1 MLELTTINTTEL
13 TNKKLGTQLNTIKK
27 AVDTGN
33 NQQWKIADA
42 IATIVDDELFV
53 DDFETEG
60 NLAKVLGMSRPNLNK
75 MKKASHY
82 HKEVEEL
89 NAFTLTKVMELLV
102 IPQEEIVDFLDGYM
116 ITPSSTCREVREAV
130 SAWKDDN
137 VVADA
142 EITDA
147 EDTEITDAEDADTN
161 TEITNN
167 QNEAE
172 TEEAIDYINAIEK
185 IAIKC
190 TESQSDGYSQ
200 IMRIC
205 EAIEETN
212 ESGTKST
219 FDAVLEMV
227 DTLEKA
233 ELIAIKEYI
242 EKRL

>member
-13 TNKKLGTQLNTIKK
+13 TNKKLGTQLNNIKK

-82 HKEVEEL
+82 HKEVAEL

-102 IPQEEIVDFLDGYM
+102 IPQDEIVVFLDSYM

-147 EDTEITDAEDADTN
+147 EDAEITDAEESTVVD
-161 TEITNN
+161 ES
-167 QNEAE
+167 
-172 TEEAIDYINAIEK
+172 
-185 IAIKC
+185 
-190 TESQSDGYSQ
+190 TESSTSNS
-200 IMRIC
+200 C
-205 EAIEETN
+205 EDTMSHIER
-212 ESGTKST
+212 
-219 FDAVLEMV
+219 MI
-227 DTLEKA
+227 DTMNRD
-233 ELIAIKEYI
+233 ELLALKEYI

>member
-13 TNKKLGTQLNTIKK
+13 TNKKLGTQLNNIKK
-27 AVDTGN
+27 AVETGN

-82 HKEVEEL
+82 HKEVVEL

-102 IPQEEIVDFLDGYM
+102 IPQDEIVDFLDGYM

-137 VVADA
+137 IVADA

-147 EDTEITDAEDADTN
+147 ENAEDETNADDSESTVVD
-161 TEITNN
+161 ES
-167 QNEAE
+167 
-172 TEEAIDYINAIEK
+172 
-185 IAIKC
+185 
-190 TESQSDGYSQ
+190 TESLTSNNDDDVITS
-200 IMRIC
+200 IKNLI
-205 EAIEETN
+205 
-212 ESGTKST
+212 
-219 FDAVLEMV
+219 
-227 DTLEKA
+227 DTMSRDELLALKA
-233 ELIAIKEYI
+233 YI

>member
-13 TNKKLGTQLNTIKK
+13 TNKKLGTQLNAIKK

-102 IPQEEIVDFLDGYM
+102 IPQDEIVDFLDGYM

-137 VVADA
+137 IVADA

-147 EDTEITDAEDADTN
+147 EDAEDAEDEVEQDSK
-161 TEITNN
+161 
-167 QNEAE
+167 
-172 TEEAIDYINAIEK
+172 AIDEESTQCDTPSTYFTILELVEK
-185 IAIKC
+185 L
-190 TESQSDGYSQ
+190 
-200 IMRIC
+200 
-205 EAIEETN
+205 EE
-212 ESGTKST
+212 
-219 FDAVLEMV
+219 
-227 DTLEKA
+227 A
-233 ELIAIKEYI
+233 ELIALKEYI
-242 EKRL
+242 ETRL

>member
-13 TNKKLGTQLNTIKK
+13 TNKKLGTQLNNIKK

-60 NLAKVLGMSRPNLNK
+60 NLARVLGMSRPNLNK

-82 HKEVEEL
+82 HKEVAEL

-147 EDTEITDAEDADTN
+147 EDAEITD
-161 TEITNN
+161 
-167 QNEAE
+167 
-172 TEEAIDYINAIEK
+172 TEESTVVDEA
-185 IAIKC
+185 
-190 TESQSDGYSQ
+190 TESSTSNNDDD
-200 IMRIC
+200 
-205 EAIEETN
+205 AITSIKNLIDTMSREELL
-212 ESGTKST
+212 
-219 FDAVLEMV
+219 AL
-227 DTLEKA
+227 
-233 ELIAIKEYI
+233 KEYI

>member
-13 TNKKLGTQLNTIKK
+13 TNKKLGTQLTAIKK

-82 HKEVEEL
+82 HKEVDEL

-102 IPQEEIVDFLDGYM
+102 IPQDEIVDFLDGYM

-137 VVADA
+137 IVADA

-147 EDTEITDAEDADTN
+147 EDAEGAKDEVEQESKVVDEESTQCDTPSAYF
-161 TEITNN
+161 TILELV
-167 QNEAE
+167 EKL
-172 TEEAIDYINAIEK
+172 EE
-185 IAIKC
+185 
-190 TESQSDGYSQ
+190 
-200 IMRIC
+200 
-205 EAIEETN
+205 
-212 ESGTKST
+212 
-219 FDAVLEMV
+219 
-227 DTLEKA
+227 A
-233 ELIAIKEYI
+233 ELIALKEYI

>member
-13 TNKKLGTQLNTIKK
+13 VNKKLGTQLNAIKK
-27 AVDTGN
+27 AVDNGN

-82 HKEVEEL
+82 HKEVAEL

-137 VVADA
+137 IVADA

-147 EDTEITDAEDADTN
+147 EDAEDAEDAKDVVEQESEVVDEESKQCDTPSAYF
-161 TEITNN
+161 TILELV
-167 QNEAE
+167 EKL
-172 TEEAIDYINAIEK
+172 EE
-185 IAIKC
+185 
-190 TESQSDGYSQ
+190 S
-200 IMRIC
+200 
-205 EAIEETN
+205 
-212 ESGTKST
+212 
-219 FDAVLEMV
+219 
-227 DTLEKA
+227 
-233 ELIAIKEYI
+233 ELIALKEYI

>member
-82 HKEVEEL
+82 HKEVAEL

-116 ITPSSTCREVREAV
+116 VTPSSTCREVREAV

-137 VVADA
+137 IVADA

-147 EDTEITDAEDADTN
+147 EDAEDSEESKDEVEQESKVVDEESKQCDTPSAYF
-161 TEITNN
+161 TILELVEKLE
-167 QNEAE
+167 EAE
-172 TEEAIDYINAIEK
+172 LLA
-185 IAIKC
+185 
-190 TESQSDGYSQ
+190 
-200 IMRIC
+200 
-205 EAIEETN
+205 
-212 ESGTKST
+212 
-219 FDAVLEMV
+219 L
-227 DTLEKA
+227 
-233 ELIAIKEYI
+233 KEYI

>member
-13 TNKKLGTQLNTIKK
+13 TNKKLGTQLNAIKK

-82 HKEVEEL
+82 HKEVAEL

-102 IPQEEIVDFLDGYM
+102 IPQNEIVDFLDGYM

-130 SAWKDDN
+130 SVWKDDN
-137 VVADA
+137 IVADA

-147 EDTEITDAEDADTN
+147 EDAED
-161 TEITNN
+161 TEDVPDEVE
-167 QNEAE
+167 Q
-172 TEEAIDYINAIEK
+172 
-185 IAIKC
+185 
-190 TESQSDGYSQ
+190 
-200 IMRIC
+200 
-205 EAIEETN
+205 
-212 ESGTKST
+212 KST
-219 FDAVLEMV
+219 VVDEESKQCDTPSAYFTILELV
-227 DTLEKA
+227 EKLEKA
-233 ELIAIKEYI
+233 ELIELKEYI

>member
-1 MLELTTINTTEL
+1 MFHVKHVNKFADLSAYRGEWRKNMLELTTINTMEL
-13 TNKKLGTQLNTIKK
+13 THNKLGTQLNAIKN

-60 NLAKVLGMSRPNLNK
+60 VLAKVLGMSRPNLNK

-82 HKEVEEL
+82 HKEVAEL

-102 IPQEEIVDFLDGYM
+102 IPQDEIVDFLDGYM
-116 ITPSSTCREVREAV
+116 ITPSSTCREVREVV

-147 EDTEITDAEDADTN
+147 EDAED
-161 TEITNN
+161 
-167 QNEAE
+167 
-172 TEEAIDYINAIEK
+172 
-185 IAIKC
+185 
-190 TESQSDGYSQ
+190 
-200 IMRIC
+200 
-205 EAIEETN
+205 ETN
-212 ESGTKST
+212 EKESEST
-219 FDAVLEMV
+219 IVDESTESSTSNTDDDSLAPIKNLIDTMNHDELLE
-227 DTLEKA
+227 L
-233 ELIAIKEYI
+233 KEYI

>member
-13 TNKKLGTQLNTIKK
+13 TNKKLGTQLNNIKK
-27 AVDTGN
+27 AVDTGD

-42 IATIVDDELFV
+42 IATIVDDELFI

-82 HKEVEEL
+82 HKEVAEL

-116 ITPSSTCREVREAV
+116 ITPSSTCIEVREAV

-147 EDTEITDAEDADTN
+147 EDAEDAKDAV
-161 TEITNN
+161 E
-167 QNEAE
+167 QESKE
-172 TEEAIDYINAIEK
+172 VDES
-185 IAIKC
+185 
-190 TESQSDGYSQ
+190 TESSTSN
-200 IMRIC
+200 
-205 EAIEETN
+205 TN
-212 ESGTKST
+212 D
-219 FDAVLEMV
+219 DALAPIKNLIDTMNRDELLE
-227 DTLEKA
+227 L
-233 ELIAIKEYI
+233 KEYI

>member
-13 TNKKLGTQLNTIKK
+13 TNKKLGTQLNAIKK

-53 DDFETEG
+53 DDFETES
-60 NLAKVLGMSRPNLNK
+60 NLARVLGMSRPNLNK

-82 HKEVEEL
+82 HKEVAEL

-137 VVADA
+137 IVADA

-147 EDTEITDAEDADTN
+147 EDAEDSTD
-161 TEITNN
+161 EVE
-167 QNEAE
+167 QESKE
-172 TEEAIDYINAIEK
+172 VDES
-185 IAIKC
+185 
-190 TESQSDGYSQ
+190 TES
-200 IMRIC
+200 
-205 EAIEETN
+205 
-212 ESGTKST
+212 ST
-219 FDAVLEMV
+219 SNTDDDSLAPIKNLI
-227 DTLEKA
+227 DTLNRD
-233 ELIAIKEYI
+233 ELLEVKEYI

>member
-13 TNKKLGTQLNTIKK
+13 VNKKLGTQLNAIKK

-42 IATIVDDELFV
+42 IATIVDDELFI

-82 HKEVEEL
+82 HKEVAEL

-142 EITDA
+142 EITDS
-147 EDTEITDAEDADTN
+147 EDVTDETIADT
-161 TEITNN
+161 T
-167 QNEAE
+167 
-172 TEEAIDYINAIEK
+172 DVD
-185 IAIKC
+185 
-190 TESQSDGYSQ
+190 ES
-200 IMRIC
+200 
-205 EAIEETN
+205 N
-212 ESGTKST
+212 ESST
-219 FDAVLEMV
+219 SNTYEDVLAPIKNMI
-227 DTLEKA
+227 DTMSRDDLLA
-233 ELIAIKEYI
+233 LKEYI

>member
-13 TNKKLGTQLNTIKK
+13 TNKKLGTQLNAIKK
-27 AVDTGN
+27 AVDTGI

-42 IATIVDDELFV
+42 IATIVDDELFI

-137 VVADA
+137 IIVDA
-142 EITDA
+142 AGIHSIES
-147 EDTEITDAEDADTN
+147 EITDAEDATDETKEDT
-161 TEITNN
+161 TEDD
-167 QNEAE
+167 EL
-172 TEEAIDYINAIEK
+172 
-185 IAIKC
+185 
-190 TESQSDGYSQ
+190 
-200 IMRIC
+200 
-205 EAIEETN
+205 N
-212 ESGTKST
+212 ESST
-219 FDAVLEMV
+219 SNTDEDALAPIKNLI
-227 DTLEKA
+227 DTMTRD
-233 ELIAIKEYI
+233 ELLALKEYI

>member
-42 IATIVDDELFV
+42 IATIVDNELFV

-102 IPQEEIVDFLDGYM
+102 IPKEEIVDFLDGYM

-137 VVADA
+137 IVADV

-147 EDTEITDAEDADTN
+147 DKPTDEVGTD
-161 TEITNN
+161 
-167 QNEAE
+167 E
-172 TEEAIDYINAIEK
+172 TVVDES
-185 IAIKC
+185 
-190 TESQSDGYSQ
+190 TES
-200 IMRIC
+200 
-205 EAIEETN
+205 
-212 ESGTKST
+212 ST
-219 FDAVLEMV
+219 SNTDDDSLAPIKNLI
-227 DTLEKA
+227 DTLNRD
-233 ELIAIKEYI
+233 ELLEVKEYI

>member
-1 MLELTTINTTEL
+1 MLELTTINTMEL
-13 TNKKLGTQLNTIKK
+13 TNKKLVAQLNNIKK

-82 HKEVEEL
+82 HKEVAEL

-102 IPQEEIVDFLDGYM
+102 IPQEKIVEFLDDYM
-116 ITPSSTCREVREAV
+116 ITPSSTCREVRDAV

-137 VVADA
+137 IVADA
-142 EITDA
+142 EITDV
-147 EDTEITDAEDADTN
+147 EDEVDQESKVVDEESKQCDTPSAYF
-161 TEITNN
+161 TILELV
-167 QNEAE
+167 EKL
-172 TEEAIDYINAIEK
+172 EE
-185 IAIKC
+185 
-190 TESQSDGYSQ
+190 
-200 IMRIC
+200 
-205 EAIEETN
+205 
-212 ESGTKST
+212 
-219 FDAVLEMV
+219 
-227 DTLEKA
+227 A
-233 ELIAIKEYI
+233 ELIALKEYI

>member
-13 TNKKLGTQLNTIKK
+13 TNKKLGTQLNNIKK

-42 IATIVDDELFV
+42 IATIVDDELFI

-75 MKKASHY
+75 MKNASHY
-82 HKEVEEL
+82 HKEVAEL

-102 IPQEEIVDFLDGYM
+102 IPQDEIVEFLDGYM
-116 ITPSSTCREVREAV
+116 ITPSSTCREVRDAV

-137 VVADA
+137 IVADA

-147 EDTEITDAEDADTN
+147 EEAEDATD
-161 TEITNN
+161 E
-167 QNEAE
+167 NEYE
-172 TEEAIDYINAIEK
+172 STVVDDS
-185 IAIKC
+185 
-190 TESQSDGYSQ
+190 TESSTSN
-200 IMRIC
+200 
-205 EAIEETN
+205 TN
-212 ESGTKST
+212 D
-219 FDAVLEMV
+219 DALASIKNLM
-227 DTLEKA
+227 DTMNHD
-233 ELIAIKEYI
+233 ELLALKEYI

>member
-102 IPQEEIVDFLDGYM
+102 IPQDEIVDFLDGYM
-116 ITPSSTCREVREAV
+116 ITPSSTCRNVREAV

-137 VVADA
+137 IVADA

-147 EDTEITDAEDADTN
+147 EDAED
-161 TEITNN
+161 
-167 QNEAE
+167 
-172 TEEAIDYINAIEK
+172 
-185 IAIKC
+185 
-190 TESQSDGYSQ
+190 
-200 IMRIC
+200 
-205 EAIEETN
+205 ETN
-212 ESGTKST
+212 ENESEST
-219 FDAVLEMV
+219 VVDDSTESSTSNTDDDALAPIKNLIETMTREELLEV
-227 DTLEKA
+227 
-233 ELIAIKEYI
+233 KEYI

>member
-1 MLELTTINTTEL
+1 MLELTTINTINTTEL

-102 IPQEEIVDFLDGYM
+102 IPMEKIVEFLDDYM

-147 EDTEITDAEDADTN
+147 EESTNEADAD
-161 TEITNN
+161 
-167 QNEAE
+167 E
-172 TEEAIDYINAIEK
+172 TVVEES
-185 IAIKC
+185 
-190 TESQSDGYSQ
+190 TESSTSN
-200 IMRIC
+200 
-205 EAIEETN
+205 TN
-212 ESGTKST
+212 EDSLAPVKKLI
-219 FDAVLEMV
+219 DVMNR
-227 DTLEKA
+227 D
-233 ELIAIKEYI
+233 ELIELKEYI

>member
-1 MLELTTINTTEL
+1 MLELPTINTTEL
-13 TNKKLGTQLNTIKK
+13 TNKKLGTQLNNIKK

-82 HKEVEEL
+82 HNEVEEL
-89 NAFTLTKVMELLV
+89 NNFTLTKVMELLI
-102 IPQEEIVDFLDGYM
+102 IPKEKIVEFLDDYM

-137 VVADA
+137 IVADA

-147 EDTEITDAEDADTN
+147 ENAEDAEDVDD
-161 TEITNN
+161 EV
-167 QNEAE
+167 ESE
-172 TEEAIDYINAIEK
+172 SKAIDE
-185 IAIKC
+185 
-190 TESQSDGYSQ
+190 ESTQCDTPSAYFT
-200 IMRIC
+200 IL
-205 EAIEETN
+205 ELIEE
-212 ESGTKST
+212 
-219 FDAVLEMV
+219 LE
-227 DTLEKA
+227 EA
-233 ELIAIKEYI
+233 ELIALKEYI

>member
-13 TNKKLGTQLNTIKK
+13 ANKKLGTQLNAIKK

-89 NAFTLTKVMELLV
+89 NAFTLTKIMELLV
-102 IPQEEIVDFLDGYM
+102 IPQEEIIDFLDGYM

-137 VVADA
+137 IVADA

-147 EDTEITDAEDADTN
+147 EDVGD
-161 TEITNN
+161 
-167 QNEAE
+167 
-172 TEEAIDYINAIEK
+172 
-185 IAIKC
+185 
-190 TESQSDGYSQ
+190 
-200 IMRIC
+200 
-205 EAIEETN
+205 ETN
-212 ESGTKST
+212 ESEST
-219 FDAVLEMV
+219 VVDESTESSTSNTDDDSLAPIKNLI
-227 DTLEKA
+227 DTLNRD
-233 ELIAIKEYI
+233 ELLEVKEYI

>member
-102 IPQEEIVDFLDGYM
+102 IPKEEIVDFLDGYM

-137 VVADA
+137 IVADA

-147 EDTEITDAEDADTN
+147 EDAED
-161 TEITNN
+161 
-167 QNEAE
+167 
-172 TEEAIDYINAIEK
+172 
-185 IAIKC
+185 
-190 TESQSDGYSQ
+190 
-200 IMRIC
+200 
-205 EAIEETN
+205 ETN
-212 ESGTKST
+212 ENESEST
-219 FDAVLEMV
+219 VVDESTESSTSNTDDDSLAPIKNLI
-227 DTLEKA
+227 DTLNRD
-233 ELIAIKEYI
+233 ELLEVKEYI

>member
-13 TNKKLGTQLNTIKK
+13 ANKKLGTQLNAIKK

-60 NLAKVLGMSRPNLNK
+60 NLAKVLEMSRPNLNK

-102 IPQEEIVDFLDGYM
+102 IPQDEIVEFLDGYM
-116 ITPSSTCREVREAV
+116 ITPSSTSREVREAV

-137 VVADA
+137 IVADA

-147 EDTEITDAEDADTN
+147 DDTTDE
-161 TEITNN
+161 
-167 QNEAE
+167 NESE
-172 TEEAIDYINAIEK
+172 STVVDES
-185 IAIKC
+185 
-190 TESQSDGYSQ
+190 TESSTSNTNDDALAQ
-200 IMRIC
+200 IKNLIDTMTH
-205 EAIEETN
+205 E
-212 ESGTKST
+212 KL
-219 FDAVLEMV
+219 LEV
-227 DTLEKA
+227 
-233 ELIAIKEYI
+233 KEYI

>member
-13 TNKKLGTQLNTIKK
+13 TNKKLGTQLTAIKK

-137 VVADA
+137 IVADA
-142 EITDA
+142 K
-147 EDTEITDAEDADTN
+147 ITDAEDAEDA
-161 TEITNN
+161 E
-167 QNEAE
+167 NE
-172 TEEAIDYINAIEK
+172 
-185 IAIKC
+185 
-190 TESQSDGYSQ
+190 
-200 IMRIC
+200 
-205 EAIEETN
+205 N
-212 ESGTKST
+212 ESEST
-219 FDAVLEMV
+219 VVDESTDSSTSNTDDDALAPIKNLI
-227 DTLEKA
+227 DTLNRD
-233 ELIAIKEYI
+233 ELLEVKEYI

>member
-13 TNKKLGTQLNTIKK
+13 TNKKLGTQLNAIKK

-82 HKEVEEL
+82 HKEVAEL

-137 VVADA
+137 IVADA

-147 EDTEITDAEDADTN
+147 ED
-161 TEITNN
+161 
-167 QNEAE
+167 
-172 TEEAIDYINAIEK
+172 
-185 IAIKC
+185 
-190 TESQSDGYSQ
+190 
-200 IMRIC
+200 
-205 EAIEETN
+205 ETN
-212 ESGTKST
+212 ADDSESTVVDESKESST
-219 FDAVLEMV
+219 SNNDDDALTLIKNLI
-227 DTLEKA
+227 DTMSRD
-233 ELIAIKEYI
+233 ELLALKEYI

>member
-13 TNKKLGTQLNTIKK
+13 TNKKLGTQLNNIKK

-42 IATIVDDELFV
+42 IATIVDDDLFI

-137 VVADA
+137 IVADA

-147 EDTEITDAEDADTN
+147 E
-161 TEITNN
+161 
-167 QNEAE
+167 EAE
-172 TEEAIDYINAIEK
+172 EAMDVIEESEVEEEKDVTEESEIESNTSEYSLAEIKKMIDLMSKDEL
-185 IAIKC
+185 
-190 TESQSDGYSQ
+190 
-200 IMRIC
+200 
-205 EAIEETN
+205 
-212 ESGTKST
+212 
-219 FDAVLEMV
+219 LE
-227 DTLEKA
+227 L
-233 ELIAIKEYI
+233 KEYI
-242 EKRL
+242 ERWL

>member
-13 TNKKLGTQLNTIKK
+13 TNKKLGTQLNAIKK

-147 EDTEITDAEDADTN
+147 KDAEITDAKDAEITDAE
-161 TEITNN
+161 
-167 QNEAE
+167 
-172 TEEAIDYINAIEK
+172 
-185 IAIKC
+185 
-190 TESQSDGYSQ
+190 ESTVVD
-200 IMRIC
+200 
-205 EAIEETN
+205 EAIE
-212 ESGTKST
+212 SST
-219 FDAVLEMV
+219 SNNND
-227 DTLEKA
+227 DTITSIKNLIDTMSRD
-233 ELIAIKEYI
+233 ELLALKEYI

>member
-13 TNKKLGTQLNTIKK
+13 TNKKLGTQLNAIKK

-42 IATIVDDELFV
+42 IATIVDDELFI

-137 VVADA
+137 IIVDA
-142 EITDA
+142 AGIHSIESEITDA
-147 EDTEITDAEDADTN
+147 EDETDETNADTTVVDESNESSTSN
-161 TEITNN
+161 T
-167 QNEAE
+167 
-172 TEEAIDYINAIEK
+172 IN
-185 IAIKC
+185 
-190 TESQSDGYSQ
+190 
-200 IMRIC
+200 
-205 EAIEETN
+205 EAIEPIM
-212 ESGTKST
+212 K
-219 FDAVLEMV
+219 LI
-227 DTLEKA
+227 DTMTHD
-233 ELIAIKEYI
+233 ELLALKEYI

>member
-42 IATIVDDELFV
+42 IATIVDDELFI

-82 HKEVEEL
+82 HREVEEL

-102 IPQEEIVDFLDGYM
+102 IPKEEIVDFLDGYM
-116 ITPSSTCREVREAV
+116 ITPSSTCREVRDAV

-137 VVADA
+137 IVADA
-142 EITDA
+142 KITDA
-147 EDTEITDAEDADTN
+147 EDEEDAED
-161 TEITNN
+161 EVE
-167 QNEAE
+167 QESK
-172 TEEAIDYINAIEK
+172 AIDEESKAIDE
-185 IAIKC
+185 
-190 TESQSDGYSQ
+190 ESTQCD
-200 IMRIC
+200 
-205 EAIEETN
+205 TP
-212 ESGTKST
+212 ST
-219 FDAVLEMV
+219 YFTILEML
-227 DTLEKA
+227 DTLEKS
-233 ELIAIKEYI
+233 ELIALKEYI

>member
-13 TNKKLGTQLNTIKK
+13 TNKKLGTQLNNIKK

-82 HKEVEEL
+82 HKEIAEL

-102 IPQEEIVDFLDGYM
+102 IPQDEIVDFLDGYM

-137 VVADA
+137 IVADA

-147 EDTEITDAEDADTN
+147 EDAEDAEDAKDEVEQESN
-161 TEITNN
+161 IVD
-167 QNEAE
+167 
-172 TEEAIDYINAIEK
+172 EESTQCDAPSAYFTILELVDK
-185 IAIKC
+185 L
-190 TESQSDGYSQ
+190 
-200 IMRIC
+200 
-205 EAIEETN
+205 EE
-212 ESGTKST
+212 
-219 FDAVLEMV
+219 
-227 DTLEKA
+227 A
-233 ELIAIKEYI
+233 ELIALKEYI